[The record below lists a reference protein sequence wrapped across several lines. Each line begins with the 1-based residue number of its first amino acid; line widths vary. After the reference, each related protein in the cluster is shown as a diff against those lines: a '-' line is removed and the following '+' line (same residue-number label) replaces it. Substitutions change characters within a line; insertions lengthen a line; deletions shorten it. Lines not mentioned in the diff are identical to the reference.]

1 MRRFLGT
8 ALLLALMV
16 PAAVAFAAKAPAL
29 TVTIAANRTT
39 VVFGEAVGLS
49 GAISTQKVGEKVAVQ
64 AQACG
69 QTAFKASGDTKT
81 TTAGNWALNVTP
93 TMNTQYRAKVKNA
106 TSPVVAVNVHP
117 RVTLTK
123 VARRKYKLR
132 VFAAQSFAGKLATF
146 QRFRAST
153 GTWVRVRKPTLRQ
166 VSTGPGATIVS
177 GITFRAKVRS
187 RLQVRAVLPK
197 GQVGACY
204 LSGVSNV
211 IRS

>member
-1 MRRFLGT
+1 VRRFLGP
-8 ALLLALMV
+8 ALLFALVV
-16 PAAVAFAAKAPAL
+16 PAVAFAAKAPTL

-39 VVFGEAVGLS
+39 VVFGETVGLS

-69 QTAFKASGDTKT
+69 QTAFKGSGDTNT

-106 TSPVVAVNVHP
+106 TSAVVAVNVHP

-123 VARRKYKLR
+123 VSRRKYKLR

-146 QRFRAST
+146 QRLRAST

-166 VSTGPGATIVS
+166 VSTTGATIVS
-177 GITFRAKVRS
+177 GITFRAKVRA

>member
-8 ALLLALMV
+8 ALLLAFVV
-16 PAAVAFAAKAPAL
+16 PAAVAFSAKAPAL

-123 VARRKYKLR
+123 VERRKYKLR
-132 VFAAQSFAGKLATF
+132 VVAAQSFVGKLATF

-166 VSTGPGATIVS
+166 VSTTGATIVS
-177 GITFRAKVRS
+177 GITFRARVRS

-197 GQVGACY
+197 SQVGACY